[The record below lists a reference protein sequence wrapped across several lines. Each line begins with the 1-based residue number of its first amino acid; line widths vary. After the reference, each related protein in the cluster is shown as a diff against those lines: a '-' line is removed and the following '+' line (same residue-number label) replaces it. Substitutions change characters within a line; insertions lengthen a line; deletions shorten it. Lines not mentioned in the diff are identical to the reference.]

1 MVAAEQ
7 VEAER
12 RALREAVA
20 GLLAGVTNQSQIAR
34 AWNAAGLLTAT
45 GQRWTSDRVRD
56 TLLRPV
62 LAGRIE
68 YAGELI
74 SRMLGEPLIP
84 ERGWLRLRALV
95 ESRRRGRPHSP
106 ATWPRGCCAAAGV
119 ARR

>member
-1 MVAAEQ
+1 VRRPEGRDGEVERLRVAAEQ

-34 AWNAAGLLTAT
+34 TWSAAGLSTAT

-68 YAGELI
+68 PDGELI
-74 SRMLGEPLIP
+74 SRMP
-84 ERGWLRLRALV
+84 A
-95 ESRRRGRPHSP
+95 SRCSASGNGCGCGR
-106 ATWPRGCCAAAGV
+106 
-119 ARR
+119 